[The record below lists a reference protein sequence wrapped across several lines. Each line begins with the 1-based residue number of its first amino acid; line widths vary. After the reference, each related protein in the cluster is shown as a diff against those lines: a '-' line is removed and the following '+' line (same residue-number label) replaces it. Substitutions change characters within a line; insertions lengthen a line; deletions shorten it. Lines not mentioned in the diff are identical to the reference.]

1 MEILATIF
9 LASLVTIF
17 YIYAGYPIVLWV
29 LKTLLKN
36 DPPRKH
42 SIEPTVTILVPAYNE
57 ASCILET
64 IKNKISLDYPS
75 DKFEVLVVSDGSTDG
90 TDDIVRLMDSSQVR
104 LLRQEPRA
112 GKTAALNRAVPEARG
127 DILVFSDANSIY
139 EREALRALVSNFADD
154 RVGYVTGKMIYINPD
169 RSITGDGCSLY
180 MKYENYLRSLETSV
194 GSVVGVDGGID
205 AVRKRLYVTMRNDQL
220 PDFVLPLKV
229 VEQGFR
235 VVYEPSAILREPAL
249 GHAGDEYRMRVRVSL
264 RALWALS
271 DMRHL
276 FNPFR
281 FGLFSWQLVSHKLL
295 RYLVF
300 LFLAAI
306 YVSSAFLSTQ
316 HIAFRA
322 VYHAQNV
329 LYILAASSFLLERF
343 GWRLRGFYV
352 PYYFTLLNVASAHAV
367 VKFLLG
373 RKKVLWTPRK
383 G

>member
-1 MEILATIF
+1 MTLLGIIF
-9 LASLVTIF
+9 FASLVTIF
-17 YIYAGYPIVLWV
+17 YVYAGYPFLLVICRTLRKNYP
-29 LKTLLKN
+29 LKK
-36 DPPRKH
+36 D
-42 SIEPTVTILVPAYNE
+42 IEPTVTILIPAYNE

-64 IKNKISLDYPS
+64 VQNKLSLNYLI
-75 DKFEVLVVSDGSTDG
+75 DKLDVLVISDGSTDG
-90 TDDIVRLMDSSQVR
+90 TDDIVRRIGSERVR

-139 EREALRALVSNFADD
+139 EREALRALVSNFADE
-154 RVGYVTGKMIYINPD
+154 RVGYVTGKMIYFNPD
-169 RSITGDGCSLY
+169 GSITGDGCNLY

-220 PDFVLPLKV
+220 PDFVLPLRV
-229 VEQGFR
+229 IEQGFR
-235 VVYEPSAILREPAL
+235 VVYEPSAILREPTL
-249 GHAGDEYRMRVRVSL
+249 RHAGDEYRMRVRVSL

-276 FNPFR
+276 FNPIR
-281 FGLFSWQLVSHKLL
+281 YGLFSWELLSHKFL
-295 RYLVF
+295 RYTVF
-300 LFLAAI
+300 LFLAAV

-329 LYILAASSFLLERF
+329 MYILAASSYLLERF
-343 GWRLRGFYV
+343 GWRLQGLYV
-352 PYYFTLLNVASAHAV
+352 PYYFTLLNAASAHAM

-373 RKKVLWTPRK
+373 QKKVMWTPRK